1 MRCEGDFVVWLVKGD
16 DMNFLL
22 STCFVVFVIDS
33 HVWRCSRHAK
43 EFALRDPDVFVGN
56 LYLYYWI
63 KST

>member
-1 MRCEGDFVVWLVKGD
+1 
-16 DMNFLL
+16 MNFLL

-33 HVWRCSRHAK
+33 HMWRCLRHAK